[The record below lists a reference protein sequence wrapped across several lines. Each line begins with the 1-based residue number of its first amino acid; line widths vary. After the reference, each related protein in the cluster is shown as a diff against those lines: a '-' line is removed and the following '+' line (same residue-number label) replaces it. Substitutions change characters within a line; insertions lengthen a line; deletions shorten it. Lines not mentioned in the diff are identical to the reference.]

1 MSGNSALVKKK
12 VKEWLQ
18 HADDDLRLARFAFKL
33 KSAVP
38 YKLIA
43 YHAQQ
48 CAEKCLKA
56 YLIFK
61 NIDFPYSHNIK
72 LLLELLPSSAEW
84 ATDLQKAE
92 ILGPYAITTRY
103 PGKDKVTKKE
113 AERAV
118 VLADTVRKT
127 VMKALAREGLKVSL
141 SRKEEVRVGTHG

>member
-1 MSGNSALVKKK
+1 MSGNSDPVKKK

-48 CAEKCLKA
+48 CAEKCLKKA

-72 LLLELLPSSAEW
+72 LLLELLPSSADW
-84 ATDLQKAE
+84 ATDLRKAE
-92 ILGPYAITTRY
+92 ILGSYAITTRY

-118 VLADTVRKT
+118 VLARTVRKT
-127 VMKALAREGLKVSL
+127 VMKALAREGLKISVST
-141 SRKEEVRVGTHG
+141 KKK